1 MAPFKSSPT
10 LNSRN
15 LDRNAFALRLD
26 TSVDVSVV
34 LQDMRPGSGSG
45 SVTTLDLKE
54 IFSKTPLAAP
64 GKFYNPEAG
73 SKLLSTLKT
82 GGPCARVEL
91 MPGEDEEHE
100 QNWEKFRDRLE
111 NKDTVSPELLY
122 RWHGSDRNGLVR
134 YWSRGS
140 YPCPCCL
147 QQRRNM
153 RDLGCPRDLDG
164 IKEGDH
170 RFSHRC

>member
-1 MAPFKSSPT
+1 MIPFKSSPT

-34 LQDMRPGSGSG
+34 LHDMRPGSGSG
-45 SVTTLDLKE
+45 PVTTLDLKE

-73 SKLLSTLKT
+73 SKLLSTLTT

-91 MPGEDEEHE
+91 LPGEDEEHE

-111 NKDTVSPELLY
+111 NKDTVSPELCATGVALIA
-122 RWHGSDRNGLVR
+122 RNSSLLERGLTSLFLLPPATSKYAGPWV
-134 YWSRGS
+134 SPKS
-140 YPCPCCL
+140 
-147 QQRRNM
+147 
-153 RDLGCPRDLDG
+153 
-164 IKEGDH
+164 
-170 RFSHRC
+170 